1 MKNSSIG
8 TLKAP
13 KSFLDEMRSKH
24 RCIYN
29 VIDWSLDV
37 FCKTANFPR
46 SLVNIFQLIS
56 SPSPVCSYIPPTKEV
71 KQLMERI
78 MEQNI
83 KSNSLVMRSLQMELP
98 FFHSLLADL
107 EIESCLPDVW
117 KGLLLHLDSCAHR
130 PFETA
135 NVVKTSS
142 SALEESKYSWLV

>member
-1 MKNSSIG
+1 M
-8 TLKAP
+8 
-13 KSFLDEMRSKH
+13 
-24 RCIYN
+24 
-29 VIDWSLDV
+29 

-107 EIESCLPDVW
+107 EIEWCLPDVR
-117 KGLLLHLDSCAHR
+117 KGLLHR

-142 SALEESKYSWLV
+142 SALEESKYS